1 MSIDK
6 AKERA
11 KAAVTEARETLV
23 EVSAD
28 IHSHPELALRET
40 RAANLL
46 SDTLEAQGFAVE
58 RGVYGI
64 ETAFRGV
71 WGEGLV
77 TVAYLLEYDALP
89 GIGHACGHNLIATA
103 GLGGAIGLK
112 GAVSPADVRVVVL
125 GTPAEEDIGGKQLL
139 LDKGAFDGVDAALMV
154 HPAPVEIAD
163 PLMFGFYSCY
173 VTYHGREAHASVAPE
188 TALNALDGLVTAYQA
203 VAQLRQHIRRDARL
217 AGVILEGG
225 EASNV
230 IPATAKGKFE
240 VRALHPQYLED
251 LKDRIEGCFRAGAEA
266 SGTKVEIEWTS
277 FAYEPMNNNPTLVS
291 LYKANAEA
299 LGRRFLDGVAAST
312 GSTDMGNVS
321 WKVPSIHPTF
331 QVGAFALNHTAGFS
345 EVCITDA
352 AHDNMIQVG
361 QALAMT
367 GVDIALG
374 ESVADQAR
382 DEFAATS
389 R

>member
-1 MSIDK
+1 M
-6 AKERA
+6 AGGGGVAGRG
-11 KAAVTEARETLV
+11 AA
-23 EVSAD
+23 
-28 IHSHPELALRET
+28 
-40 RAANLL
+40 
-46 SDTLEAQGFAVE
+46 GG
-58 RGVYGI
+58 GVG
-64 ETAFRGV
+64 
-71 WGEGLV
+71 GEGPV
-77 TVAYLLEYDALP
+77 HSACWRGYGGRP
-89 GIGHACGHNLIATA
+89 GIGHACGHNLVATA

-112 GAVSPADVRVVVL
+112 GAVSPADVRLVVL
-125 GTPAEEDIGGKQLL
+125 GTPAEEDIGGKQML

-163 PLMFGFYSCY
+163 PYMFGVYMCE
-173 VTYHGREAHASVAPE
+173 VTYHGREAHASIAPE

-203 VAQLRQHIRRDARL
+203 VAQMRQHIRRDARM

-230 IPATAKGKFE
+230 IPAQAKGKFE
-240 VRALHPQYLED
+240 VRALQPQYLED
-251 LKDRIEGCFRAGAEA
+251 LKGRIEGCFRAGAEA
-266 SGTKVEIEWTS
+266 SGTTVDIEWTS
-277 FAYEPMNNNPTLVS
+277 VVYEPMNNNPTLVA

-299 LGRRFLDGVAAST
+299 LGRRFLEGAATST

-331 QVGAFALNHTAGFS
+331 QVGAFALNHTAGFT

-374 ESVADQAR
+374 DSVAEQAR
-382 DEFAATS
+382 AESAAP
-389 R
+389 RR

>member
-11 KAAVTEARETLV
+11 KAAVAEARETLV
-23 EVSAD
+23 EVSRD
-28 IHSHPELALRET
+28 IHEHPELALKET

-71 WGEGLV
+71 WGEGPV

-89 GIGHACGHNLIATA
+89 SIGHACGHNLIATA

-163 PLMFGFYSCY
+163 PFMFGFHSCY

-203 VAQLRQHIRRDARL
+203 VAQLRQHIRRDARM

-230 IPATAKGKFE
+230 IPDKAKGKFE
-240 VRALHPQYLED
+240 VRALQPQYLED
-251 LKDRIEGCFRAGAEA
+251 LKGRIEGCFRAGAEA
-266 SGTKVEIEWTS
+266 SGTTVDIEWTS
-277 FAYEPMNNNPTLVS
+277 IAYEPMNNNPTLVS

-299 LGRRFLDGVAAST
+299 LGRRFLEGVAAST

-331 QVGAFALNHTAGFS
+331 QIGAFALNHTAGFT
-345 EVCITDA
+345 EVCATDA
-352 AHDNMIQVG
+352 AHENMVQVG

-374 ESVADQAR
+374 ESVADRAR